1 MALAVALLSIV
12 NGLTTLLPTP
22 HGRLTLLY
30 LLIDTFAPFVPSG
43 GIFVYTG
50 RTLALLLGFFLFLV
64 ALGLVRGKER
74 AWQCAVVLL
83 PLSALAHLMKGLNIE
98 AALLITG
105 IWAMLLYFRNYF
117 RVESDP
123 WHMRQGV
130 AFLGL
135 GCVLLFIYL
144 LGGYSLLQNQFFT
157 TGVAHAVAHA
167 LLRRV
172 VDLPSHEVIP
182 ETHIARWFLSSI
194 PWLSSAVFLTGMVL
208 ILRPVSGRWWLHYQR
223 ERNEQMHA
231 KAWELIKTFGVQTM
245 AFFAL
250 DARNMRYIAPG
261 GEGVVNYRLIGDTA
275 VVVGDPVAAPEARER
290 VLKQFLSLCALKD
303 WRMAVYQARADDLPL
318 YRKLRLTVMKIGEEA
333 LLHPQT
339 FLLKGAAMANVRTSS
354 RRAER
359 EGVFLDWYE
368 GEPPREV
375 LALLQELSQTWLQG
389 KGSKQNNEM
398 GFSMGRLS
406 ELCEAGRRSE
416 QIAMP
421 VAQEQGATPCLML
434 AVARNRGGVPC
445 AFMSF
450 TPIYGCLRIDEDGKY
465 VRMGWGWALD
475 LMRRVPDAP
484 PGVMELLI
492 VQAVERFRDAGAEI
506 FSLGM
511 VGLADTRQEMSP
523 GQQNLARLATEHI
536 QWLETHRSLLQFKQ
550 KFQPTWESRYVIA
563 SSALALPKVGIAL
576 LRAHQA

>member
-1 MALAVALLSIV
+1 
-12 NGLTTLLPTP
+12 
-22 HGRLTLLY
+22 
-30 LLIDTFAPFVPSG
+30 
-43 GIFVYTG
+43 
-50 RTLALLLGFFLFLV
+50 
-64 ALGLVRGKER
+64 
-74 AWQCAVVLL
+74 
-83 PLSALAHLMKGLNIE
+83 
-98 AALLITG
+98 
-105 IWAMLLYFRNYF
+105 
-117 RVESDP
+117 
-123 WHMRQGV
+123 
-130 AFLGL
+130 
-135 GCVLLFIYL
+135 LFIYL

-157 TGVAHAVAHA
+157 IGMGHAVIHA
-167 LLRRV
+167 LLRRI
-172 VDLPSHEVIP
+172 VDLPSRDVIP
-182 ETHIARWFLSSI
+182 ETRIARWFLSSI

-223 ERNEQMHA
+223 ERNEQMRA

-250 DARNMRYIAPG
+250 DTRNMRYIALG
-261 GEGVVNYRLIGDTA
+261 GEGVVNYRLVGDTA

-290 VLKQFLSLCALKD
+290 VLKQFVSLCALKD
-303 WRMAVYQARADDLPL
+303 WRMAVYQARADDLSL

-333 LLHPQT
+333 FLHPQT
-339 FLLKGAAMANVRTSS
+339 FLLKGSAMANVRTSS

-368 GEPPREV
+368 GEPPQEV
-375 LALLQELSQTWLQG
+375 LALLQALSQTWLQG
-389 KGSKQNNEM
+389 KGSKQNTEM

-406 ELCEAGRRSE
+406 ELCEAGKRSE
-416 QIAMP
+416 QIAMLA
-421 VAQEQGATPCLML
+421 AQDQVATPRLML

-450 TPIYGCLRIDEDGKY
+450 TPIYGCLRIDEYGKH
-465 VRMGWGWALD
+465 VRVGWGWALD

-492 VQAVERFRDAGAEI
+492 VQAVERFRAAGAEI
-506 FSLGM
+506 LSLGM